1 MPDLS
6 DKAQALVEYCQ
17 EKGRFCPQP
26 MYWDRL
32 WQMLPDRKQ
41 KVSGGWSPPL
51 PLILAAWDH
60 AVGIEKMIRLRDHIQ
75 WADERS
81 FVDEVD
87 TYLRSL
93 TEEQWYHGND

>member
-1 MPDLS
+1 
-6 DKAQALVEYCQ
+6 
-17 EKGRFCPQP
+17 